1 MTYDVL
7 TIHSPE
13 ELSRCPVFHVDQF
26 NWGGS
31 YRPSTSGRLGYI
43 PKSAFILEMECKESD
58 PCRTFRKDNDP
69 VYLDSAKDFPV
80 SHRLRKTPGPSGW
93 FFLSA

>member
-43 PKSAFILEMECKESD
+43 PKSAFILEMECKESN

-69 VYLDSAKDFPV
+69 VYLDSAKEAFPLKNAMIIPKRSV
-80 SHRLRKTPGPSGW
+80 AK
-93 FFLSA
+93 F